1 MGRLNDKI
9 AIVTGAGQGIGKAI
23 AGKLAAE
30 GALVA
35 VTDLDEANAKQTA
48 DALASRRAELEDSP

>member
-9 AIVTGAGQGIGKAI
+9 AIVTDAGPEAI

-30 GALVA
+30 GATVVVPPGRGERQTRGVA
-35 VTDLDEANAKQTA
+35 GRRRDPHGRQV
-48 DALASRRAELEDSP
+48 SR